1 MLWKPNPSIYRQED
15 WGEAIVMISK
25 EAAVTL
31 MSQEGGGVDIAQSV
45 CAQTQLQ
52 SGLFLSW
59 STVVS

>member
-1 MLWKPNPSIYRQED
+1 
-15 WGEAIVMISK
+15 MISK
-25 EAAVTL
+25 EAVVAL

-59 STVVS
+59 SAVVA